1 MDELRDRV
9 VGCEWFTKLDLR
21 DGYYLVRLKDEQSED
36 ATTMRTRY
44 GNFKYKVMPF
54 RLINAPAMFQR
65 MMNTILR
72 PILDQGVVVY
82 LDDILIYTKTMEEHR
97 KLVTQVF
104 SILQREGLAVAA
116 HKSFFHV
123 REVEFL
129 GYIINANGV
138 EMSTGKVKAVRS

>member
-9 VGCEWFTKLDLR
+9 VGCEWFTTLDLR
-21 DGYYLVRLKDEQSED
+21 DGYYLVRLKDKESD
-36 ATTMRTRY
+36 NATTMRTRY
-44 GNFKYKVMPF
+44 GNYKYKVMPF
-54 RLINAPAMFQR
+54 GLVNAPATFQR

-72 PILDQGVVVY
+72 PLLDQGVVVY
-82 LDDILIYTKTMEEHR
+82 LDDILIYTKTMDEHR

-123 REVEFL
+123 RKIEFL

-138 EMSTGKVKAVRS
+138 EMSTRKVKAV